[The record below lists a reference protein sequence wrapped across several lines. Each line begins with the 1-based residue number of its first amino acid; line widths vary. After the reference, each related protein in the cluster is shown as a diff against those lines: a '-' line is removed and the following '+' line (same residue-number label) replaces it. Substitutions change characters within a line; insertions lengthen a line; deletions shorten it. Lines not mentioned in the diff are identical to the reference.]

1 MKENGKRLDWIINEP
16 VLVFSLEGS
25 VFIGWLRSASSLTSV
40 IIAPLVVPRTR
51 TRFGIKR
58 KKEEFLSWSIK
69 KIELVSTLLPFPFF
83 ATIQNSLPFLPIG
96 EEKEGESNRK
106 TSNLEW

>member
-25 VFIGWLRSASSLTSV
+25 VFIGSLRSASSLTSV

-51 TRFGIKR
+51 TRIKR

-83 ATIQNSLPFLPIG
+83 AKIQNSLPFLPIG
-96 EEKEGESNRK
+96 EENESESNRK
-106 TSNLEW
+106 TSNLE

>member
-25 VFIGWLRSASSLTSV
+25 VFIGSLRSASSLTSV

-51 TRFGIKR
+51 TRLVL

-69 KIELVSTLLPFPFF
+69 KIELVSNLLPFPFF
-83 ATIQNSLPFLPIG
+83 AKIQNSLPFLPIG

>member
-51 TRFGIKR
+51 TRLVLKEKKKSFFLGVLKR
-58 KKEEFLSWSIK
+58 SSSFPLF
-69 KIELVSTLLPFPFF
+69 FPFF
-83 ATIQNSLPFLPIG
+83 AKIQNSLPFLPIG
-96 EEKEGESNRK
+96 EEKEDESNRK